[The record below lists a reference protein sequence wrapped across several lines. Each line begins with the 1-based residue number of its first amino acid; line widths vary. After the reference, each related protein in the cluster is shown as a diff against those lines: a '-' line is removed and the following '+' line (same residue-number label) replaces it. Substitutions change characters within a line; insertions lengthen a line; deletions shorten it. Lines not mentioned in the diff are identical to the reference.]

1 VGAGPVWERA
11 LPANFFFTAWL
22 THHPRRGGLRSAA
35 DPHPSWVPSFRQE
48 PRSPGSL
55 GAGPLCRFADPASPG
70 ALTARERCAVFA
82 GRARSHT
89 GPAPTDRD
97 LSHRQ
102 THSCRSEA
110 HCLDLCQRMSRA
122 ESSGAA
128 CELRNLKFHH
138 SRGGGSAKRHKRPAP
153 SEPGDRGSWRQEGTQ
168 DGCGSAA
175 ERSPPPRG

>member
-1 VGAGPVWERA
+1 MGAGPVWERA

-82 GRARSHT
+82 GRARSHRQGPFT
-89 GPAPTDRD
+89 QADPLLQIRSPLPRSVPTNEPRGEFRSRVRTPKPEVSSKPAGAGPARECGTEG
-97 LSHRQ
+97 Q
-102 THSCRSEA
+102 A
-110 HCLDLCQRMSRA
+110 H
-122 ESSGAA
+122 
-128 CELRNLKFHH
+128 
-138 SRGGGSAKRHKRPAP
+138 P
-153 SEPGDRGSWRQEGTQ
+153 
-168 DGCGSAA
+168 
-175 ERSPPPRG
+175 SPPGRRVREAA